1 MDRIASEATT
11 GSKRGLPRDKLNN
24 VLVYIDESLGESL
37 KVRELAERVGLSQF
51 HFARMFRRSV
61 GRPPHGYLTDLRME
75 RAKRLLRETD
85 LPLARVAT
93 SVGYQ
98 TQAHFTGVFHREV
111 GVTPGNYRA
120 VCASG
125 SDRNIFPP
133 EGEAV

>member
-1 MDRIASEATT
+1 MDRTSAGMA
-11 GSKRGLPRDKLNN
+11 GAKPGLPQDKLEN

-85 LPLARVAT
+85 LPLAQVAIL
-93 SVGYQ
+93 VGYQ

-111 GVTPGNYRA
+111 GVTPGSYRMA
-120 VCASG
+120 GATG
-125 SDRNIFPP
+125 AERDDLLH
-133 EGEAV
+133 GGGTA

>member
-1 MDRIASEATT
+1 MQSQPV
-11 GSKRGLPRDKLNN
+11 GLRGDKLKN

-37 KVRELAERVGLSQF
+37 KVRQLAQRAGMSQF

-85 LPLARVAT
+85 LPLAQVAAQ
-93 SVGYQ
+93 VGYQ

-111 GVTPGNYRA
+111 GVTPRNYRL
-120 VCASG
+120 G
-125 SDRNIFPP
+125 QEP
-133 EGEAV
+133 EGERPQQPRAEGS